1 MKTLKNVKK
10 KSYFCYPPNEAVIC
24 IVFVLR
30 GSTIFVVKLLFVG
43 RLLLNVGI
51 TTSMGSVGVPGLL
64 FDVSSMMS
72 GQFSSLK
79 QADSKCLFK
88 YDLRANVL

>member
-1 MKTLKNVKK
+1 M
-10 KSYFCYPPNEAVIC
+10 
-24 IVFVLR
+24 FVLL

-43 RLLLNVGI
+43 ILLLIVGI
-51 TTSMGSVGVPGLL
+51 TTSMGRVGEAGLL
-64 FDVSSMMS
+64 LDVSSMMS

-79 QADSKCLFK
+79 QADSKCLFR